1 MSRLHAFSFRR
12 RTERGFSLIEVLI
25 SVLVLALGLLGIA
38 AMQALALRNNQ
49 SALERTQGIVHTYY
63 ILDAMRAN
71 RAGAIIG
78 QYDQVDWL
86 CAAPDPTSLASR
98 DLNAW
103 ITSMR
108 GAGSLGPSAC
118 GLVDC
123 EETDDGELCTVSV
136 RWSDARG
143 QDGVEEYEVQTRTL
157 L

>member
-1 MSRLHAFSFRR
+1 MALFHSSPARNRR
-12 RTERGFSLIEVLI
+12 ARGFSLIEVMV
-25 SVLVLALGLLGIA
+25 SVLVLALGMLGIA

-49 SALERTQGIVHTYY
+49 SSMERTQGIVHAYY

-86 CAAPDPTSLASR
+86 CSEPDATSLATR

-103 ITSMR
+103 IASMR
-108 GAGSLGPSAC
+108 GSLGETAC
-118 GLVDC
+118 GLVNC
-123 EETDDGELCTVSV
+123 EDTDEGELCTVNV

-143 QDGVEEYEVQTRTL
+143 QEGVEEYEVQTRTL